1 MNLFQW
7 LIVPLLVCLMAWE
20 LRAFI
25 QRRQQLRLARF
36 VVWLLAAVL
45 ILYPNLASVLA
56 HTLGIGRGTDLVLYA
71 FMLCTIC
78 VLFHLYGKQFV
89 LSRNLV
95 ELARREALRTAVTG
109 RGHKERSVHSSSGL
123 KSHRTGGE
131 TV

>member
-7 LIVPLLVCLMAWE
+7 LIIPLLVCLMGWE

-25 QRRQQLRLARF
+25 HRRQQLRLARF
-36 VVWLLAAVL
+36 VVWMLAAVL

-89 LSRNLV
+89 MSRNLV
-95 ELARREALRTAVTG
+95 ELARREALRTPAAG
-109 RGHKERSVHSSSGL
+109 RGLDRRSVHSTSELNEQQTEG
-123 KSHRTGGE
+123 GGE
-131 TV
+131 

>member
-36 VVWLLAAVL
+36 VVWLMAAVL
-45 ILYPNLASVLA
+45 ILYPDLASVLA

-95 ELARREALRTAVTG
+95 ELARREALRTAVAG
-109 RGHKERSVHSSSGL
+109 RGLDRKSVHSASEL
-123 KSHRTGGE
+123 KDQRTGGSE
-131 TV
+131 A